1 MTPFGRSPVFA
12 FRPGLPRFHTARP
25 KSAIAR
31 LRDAGLPPAEKA
43 MFDLWSGHPAARTF
57 IARRPNGVVCGVTL
71 ILEIGRVDDVTA
83 DKDPIVSAVRR
94 SLGRTVPG
102 SDGVS
107 LMSRFTI
114 PEGDRR
120 EASPAMNALQICHF
134 MHWATEPDLHL
145 WIIVAH
151 HPDHFAPLL
160 AEMHFERVPGCD
172 QIFGGMPVGCFM
184 HDWKSEPWLVWRD
197 RSSRL

>member
-1 MTPFGRSPVFA
+1 
-12 FRPGLPRFHTARP
+12 
-25 KSAIAR
+25 
-31 LRDAGLPPAEKA
+31 
-43 MFDLWSGHPAARTF
+43 
-57 IARRPNGVVCGVTL
+57 
-71 ILEIGRVDDVTA
+71 
-83 DKDPIVSAVRR
+83 
-94 SLGRTVPG
+94 
-102 SDGVS
+102 
-107 LMSRFTI
+107 MSRFTI

-134 MHWATEPDLHL
+134 MHWATEQDLHL

-172 QIFGGMPVGCFM
+172 QTFAGMPVGCFM